1 MSCLPHLN
9 ALWQNGD
16 AGWGEV
22 DWDENPGDDL
32 RFYLTRQQKSN
43 KSAEL
48 SERGWRNAERRSG
61 WRGRGGGGGANG
73 NLFWCIDIDFVLCPR
88 EEERDTNWQNK
99 SNHSCPNKGR
109 WSLILPYFYFTIFA
123 LLFIVLCIVY
133 KHIYEI
139 HWFINHF
146 LSWSLWRRE
155 IVGCSLG

>member
-16 AGWGEV
+16 AGWG
-22 DWDENPGDDL
+22 GRSIGL
-32 RFYLTRQQKSN
+32 RTRVMISDFIWRVN
-43 KSAEL
+43 KKVT
-48 SERGWRNAERRSG
+48 NRRSWASEVEEMRRDARVG
-61 WRGRGGGGGANG
+61 EVGEGGGANG

-99 SNHSCPNKGR
+99 SKHSCPNKGR